1 MDTAISYQRLWELFK
16 KNFFFLLFS
25 ALFFT
30 ALAFAACK
38 LVIAPK
44 YQSTAAL
51 LVNRSQDDSAA
62 TALNDQQADVQLI
75 YTYKDLITRP
85 VILNKVAK
93 ELKSTYPTLTST
105 ALSKMITVSS
115 TTNSQIF
122 SIAVRSTSSQ
132 EAKDI
137 ANETA
142 SVFKNE
148 AVKLMGKTISNV
160 TIVSSG
166 LKNNTPVF
174 PNTKLFALAGF
185 LIGGFLAVAYV
196 LIKEISDNTYRE
208 TEYIGQLGFNNLGTV
223 NYAAFHKRRNN

>member
-16 KNFFFLLFS
+16 KNFFLLLFS

-85 VILNKVAK
+85 VILNKV
-93 ELKSTYPTLTST
+93 
-105 ALSKMITVSS
+105 
-115 TTNSQIF
+115 
-122 SIAVRSTSSQ
+122 
-132 EAKDI
+132 
-137 ANETA
+137 
-142 SVFKNE
+142 
-148 AVKLMGKTISNV
+148 
-160 TIVSSG
+160 
-166 LKNNTPVF
+166 
-174 PNTKLFALAGF
+174 
-185 LIGGFLAVAYV
+185 
-196 LIKEISDNTYRE
+196 
-208 TEYIGQLGFNNLGTV
+208 
-223 NYAAFHKRRNN
+223 

>member
-1 MDTAISYQRLWELFK
+1 MDTTISYQRLWELFK
-16 KNFFFLLFS
+16 KNFFFMFFS
-25 ALFFT
+25 ALVFM
-30 ALAFAACK
+30 AAAFAVCEF
-38 LVIAPK
+38 VIAPK
-44 YQSTAAL
+44 YQSTTAL
-51 LVNRSQDDSAA
+51 LVNRSQGDSAA

-85 VILNKVAK
+85 VILDKVAK
-93 ELKSTYPTLTST
+93 KLKLTYPSLTST
-105 ALSKMITVSS
+105 SLSKMITVSS

-122 SIAVRSTSSQ
+122 SIAVRSTSPKESK
-132 EAKDI
+132 EI

-148 AVKLMGKTISNV
+148 AVKLMGKSISKV

-174 PNTKLFALAGF
+174 PNTKLFSLAGF
-185 LIGGFLAVAYV
+185 LIGGFLAVGYI
-196 LIKEISDNTYRE
+196 LIKELSDNTYRE
-208 TEYIGQLGFNNLGTV
+208 TDYINQLGFNNLGTV

>member
-1 MDTAISYQRLWELFK
+1 MDTTISYQRLWQLFK
-16 KNFFFLLFS
+16 KNFFFMLVS
-25 ALFFT
+25 ALIF
-30 ALAFAACK
+30 ALMAFAVCK
-38 LVIAPK
+38 FVITPQ
-44 YQSTAAL
+44 YQSTTAL
-51 LVNRSQDDSAA
+51 LVNRSQDDTAA

-75 YTYKDLITRP
+75 YTYKDLVTRP

-93 ELKSTYPTLTST
+93 ELKSTYPSLTST

-122 SIAVRSTSSQ
+122 SIAVRSTNSQ
-132 EAKDI
+132 ESKDI

-148 AVKLMGKTISNV
+148 AVKLMGKTIFNV
-160 TIVSSG
+160 TVVSSG
-166 LKNNTPVF
+166 LKDNTPVF
-174 PNTKLFALAGF
+174 PNTKLFSLAGF

-196 LIKEISDNTYRE
+196 LIKELSDNTYRE
-208 TEYIGQLGFNNLGTV
+208 PDYIDQLGFNNLGTV